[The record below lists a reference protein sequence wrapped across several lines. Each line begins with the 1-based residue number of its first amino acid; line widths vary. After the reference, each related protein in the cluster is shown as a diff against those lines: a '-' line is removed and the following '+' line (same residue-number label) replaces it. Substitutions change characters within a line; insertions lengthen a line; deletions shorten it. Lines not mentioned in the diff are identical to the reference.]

1 MITYCYIFK
10 KDYILYISLFF
21 IALLDSY
28 CALQALGEYLENQTF
43 LVFQIII
50 IINVVK

>member
-10 KDYILYISLFF
+10 KYYIFYNRLIFYSV
-21 IALLDSY
+21 LDGY
-28 CALQALGEYLENQTF
+28 CALQVLGESLENLTF